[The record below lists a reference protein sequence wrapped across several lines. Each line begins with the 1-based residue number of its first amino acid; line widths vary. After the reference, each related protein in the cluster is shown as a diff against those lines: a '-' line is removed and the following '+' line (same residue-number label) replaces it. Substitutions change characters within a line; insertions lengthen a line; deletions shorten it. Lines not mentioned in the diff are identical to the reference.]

1 MLHVEDPSL
10 AMANSDINWK
20 GKLSESEQFNI
31 ESKESCDSQGMR
43 FSSFSYDGLL
53 WNSVGFKASEVS
65 MLCS

>member
-43 FSSFSYDGLL
+43 FFSVFL
-53 WNSVGFKASEVS
+53 
-65 MLCS
+65 